1 MRTGPAGRQSPLSK
15 EREKTEASQSTVI
28 YERERGGSQSKRTRF
43 TLTTPP
49 SGIISENNYKIHY
62 LVCGAKV
69 ARTGPAGRQSP
80 LSKEREKT
88 EASQSTVI

>member
-1 MRTGPAGRQSPLSK
+1 MDNHK
-15 EREKTEASQSTVI
+15 
-28 YERERGGSQSKRTRF
+28 
-43 TLTTPP
+43 
-49 SGIISENNYKIHY
+49 GIISENNYKIHY

>member
-1 MRTGPAGRQSPLSK
+1 
-15 EREKTEASQSTVI
+15 
-28 YERERGGSQSKRTRF
+28 RF

-69 ARTGPAGRQSP
+69 ARTESSPVVPKTVNKRPTGEIFLTVLRQPDEQP
-80 LSKEREKT
+80 LKMPFLP
-88 EASQSTVI
+88 

>member
-69 ARTGPAGRQSP
+69 ARTESSP
-80 LSKEREKT
+80 VVHKT
-88 EASQSTVI
+88 VNKRLFGDFF